1 VKGALKHAGQAVVGM
16 LPAALLAQ
24 LGEPALA
31 ALVFLAILVL
41 GVACWIISDPERSDR
56 VNRMLLARRGNA
68 RCLASGRFLPSSHSP
83 SGVRRRRQ
91 RQRPS
96 APKPKR

>member
-1 VKGALKHAGQAVVGM
+1 MKGTLKHAGQAVVGM

-31 ALVFLAILVL
+31 ALVFLTILVL
-41 GVACWIISDPERSDR
+41 GVACWIISDSERSDR

-68 RCLASGRFLPSSHSP
+68 RCLNSGASSRLRPP
-83 SGVRRRRQ
+83 QQ
-91 RQRPS
+91 R
-96 APKPKR
+96 